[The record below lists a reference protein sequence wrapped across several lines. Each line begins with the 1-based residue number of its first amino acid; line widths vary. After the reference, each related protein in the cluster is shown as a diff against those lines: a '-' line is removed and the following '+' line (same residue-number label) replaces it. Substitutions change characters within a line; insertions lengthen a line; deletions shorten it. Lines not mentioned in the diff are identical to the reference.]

1 MGESIESPPVCRD
14 CDDPGVVYFAGTL
27 YCGRCALEH
36 LVRALLAEVDTTEVG
51 IRSVSDD
58 ILVEH

>member
-1 MGESIESPPVCRD
+1 MGEPIESPPVCRD
-14 CDDPGVVYFAGTL
+14 CVDPGVVFFAGTL

-36 LVRALLAEVDTTEVG
+36 LVRALLAEVDAADVKV
-51 IRSVSDD
+51 RSSDD